1 MRKLLI
7 VLTIILAIIGIVFT
21 ILPMGTLAFIP
32 VGSAILLSIIA
43 IILSKENQKM
53 LPKYLLLASFIVF
66 LAVVAKDVFVKDKI
80 VTDQQF
86 DEKKVESKEEAKK
99 ELEELEDLN

>member
-86 DEKKVESKEEAKK
+86 DEKKVESKQEAKK

>member
-53 LPKYLLLASFIVF
+53 VPKYLLLASFIVF

-86 DEKKVESKEEAKK
+86 DEKKVESKQEAKK